1 MKLITSLLAIAC
13 VGLLISCEKDKTFNT
28 FGTELIY
35 TQRVDMP
42 DSVAL
47 RQVCNYTIHG
57 TLGSDCNW
65 FYRLE
70 RTSRA
75 NEVNITA
82 YADARSLICLDV
94 VTPVDIPGHLTF
106 IERGVYFIHFWQTD
120 STSLAKTI
128 TVY

>member
-1 MKLITSLLAIAC
+1 MKTILFVLIVLGAI
-13 VGLLISCEKDKTFNT
+13 LIISCEKEKTLNT
-28 FGTELIY
+28 FDTVPIY

-47 RQVCNYTIHG
+47 RQVCNYTIQG
-57 TLGSDCNW
+57 TLGSECDW

-106 IERGVYFIHFWQTD
+106 FARGTYFIHFWQTD
-120 STSLAKTI
+120 SISLDKTV

>member
-1 MKLITSLLAIAC
+1 MKLITYLLAIAS
-13 VGLLISCEKDKTFNT
+13 VGLLISCEKEKTLNT

-47 RQVCNYTIHG
+47 RQVCNYTIQG
-57 TLGSDCNW
+57 TLGSECDW

-106 IERGVYFIHFWQTD
+106 FARGTYFIHFWQTD
-120 STSLAKTI
+120 SISLDKTV

>member
-1 MKLITSLLAIAC
+1 VKLITSLLAIAC

-47 RQVCNYTIHG
+47 RQVCNYTLHG
-57 TLGSDCNW
+57 TLSSQCDW
-65 FYRLE
+65 FCRLE
-70 RTSRA
+70 RTSWV

-82 YADARSLICLDV
+82 YADARSLTCLDV
-94 VTPVDIPGHLTF
+94 ITPVDIPGHLTF

>member
-1 MKLITSLLAIAC
+1 MKTSILLMIIIGITLIA
-13 VGLLISCEKDKTFNT
+13 SCEKENT
-28 FGTELIY
+28 FETFDTMPIY

-57 TLGSDCNW
+57 TLGSDCDW

-70 RTSRA
+70 RTSRV

-106 IERGVYFIHFWQTD
+106 FERGTYFIHFWQTD
-120 STSLAKTI
+120 TTTVDKTV